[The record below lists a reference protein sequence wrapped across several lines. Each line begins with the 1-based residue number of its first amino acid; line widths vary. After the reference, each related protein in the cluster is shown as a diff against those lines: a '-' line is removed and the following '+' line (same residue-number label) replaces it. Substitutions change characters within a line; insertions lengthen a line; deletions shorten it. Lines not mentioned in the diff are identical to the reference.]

1 MQTEQIARWLTYF
14 YIYCF
19 LGWIWESCY
28 VSVLERKLVNR
39 GFLKGPLLPIYG
51 SGAVCILLVTLPI
64 RDNYWLMALV
74 GMGAATGLEY
84 ATGAVMEALFKV
96 RYWDYTKEFLNLSG
110 YICLKSTL
118 CWGAMT
124 FLVIYGIHPLVAGV
138 VKEMP
143 ENILETID
151 LVVTALAGADFAT
164 SFKAAIDFRN
174 VLVRAEKIKE
184 ELKNIQARLDDIE
197 QQLAEKT
204 KETIADGATK
214 AKETL
219 VSGAVKSKETLVE
232 GAVKTKETL
241 VGGAVKTKETLVG
254 GAVKTK
260 DTFVNGA
267 ARTKDTLVGGAVRT
281 KDALVGGA
289 ARTKDTL
296 VDGAMKAKD
305 QLWTEW
311 QELTLGKHIRLER
324 LRSGYSRS
332 IRGLLRRNPDT
343 VSKRYSESFEE
354 MKNYIKEK
362 EER

>member
-51 SGAVCILLVTLPI
+51 SGALCILLVTLPI

-74 GMGAATGLEY
+74 GMGAAAVLEY
-84 ATGAVMEALFKV
+84 ATGAVMETLFKV

-118 CWGAMT
+118 CWGVMT
-124 FLVIYGIHPLVAGV
+124 FLVIYGIHPLVADA
-138 VKEMP
+138 VKEIP

-174 VLVRAEKIKE
+174 VLIRAERIKE

-197 QQLAEKT
+197 QQLTEKT
-204 KETIADGATK
+204 KETIADGAAK

-219 VSGAVKSKETLVE
+219 VS
-232 GAVKTKETL
+232 
-241 VGGAVKTKETLVG
+241 GAVKTKETLVG

-267 ARTKDTLVGGAVRT
+267 AKTKDT
-281 KDALVGGA
+281 LVGGA
-289 ARTKDTL
+289 ARTKDALVEGAARTKETL
-296 VDGAMKAKD
+296 VDGAMKAKG
-305 QLWTEW
+305 QLLAEW

-324 LRSGYSRS
+324 LRGGYSRS
-332 IRGLLRRNPDT
+332 IRGLLRRNPDA

-362 EER
+362 EEER

>member
-28 VSVLERKLVNR
+28 VSVHEKKLVNR
-39 GFLKGPLLPIYG
+39 GFLNGPLLPIYG
-51 SGAVCILLVTLPI
+51 SGALCIL
-64 RDNYWLMALV
+64 LMALV
-74 GMGAATGLEY
+74 GMGAAAVLEY
-84 ATGAVMEALFKV
+84 ATGAVMETLFKV

-118 CWGAMT
+118 CWGVMT
-124 FLVIYGIHPLVAGV
+124 FLVIYGIHPLVADA
-138 VKEMP
+138 VKEIP

-174 VLVRAEKIKE
+174 VLIRAERIKE

-197 QQLAEKT
+197 QQLTEKT
-204 KETIADGATK
+204 KETIADGAAK

-219 VSGAVKSKETLVE
+219 VS
-232 GAVKTKETL
+232 
-241 VGGAVKTKETLVG
+241 GAVKTKETLVG

-267 ARTKDTLVGGAVRT
+267 AKTKDT
-281 KDALVGGA
+281 LVGGA
-289 ARTKDTL
+289 ARTKDALVEGAARTKETL
-296 VDGAMKAKD
+296 VDGAMKAKG
-305 QLWTEW
+305 QLLAEW

-324 LRSGYSRS
+324 LRGGYSRS
-332 IRGLLRRNPDT
+332 IRGLLRRNPDA

-362 EER
+362 EEER

>member
-28 VSVLERKLVNR
+28 VSVHEKKLVNR

-51 SGAVCILLVTLPI
+51 SGALCILLVTLPI

-74 GMGAATGLEY
+74 GMGAAAVLEY
-84 ATGAVMEALFKV
+84 ATGAVMETLFKV

-118 CWGAMT
+118 CWGVMT
-124 FLVIYGIHPLVAGV
+124 FLVIYGIHPLVADA
-138 VKEMP
+138 VKEIP

-174 VLVRAEKIKE
+174 VLIRAERIKE

-197 QQLAEKT
+197 QQLTEKT
-204 KETIADGATK
+204 KETIADGAAK

-219 VSGAVKSKETLVE
+219 VS
-232 GAVKTKETL
+232 
-241 VGGAVKTKETLVG
+241 GAVKTKETLVG

-267 ARTKDTLVGGAVRT
+267 AKTKDT
-281 KDALVGGA
+281 LVGGA
-289 ARTKDTL
+289 ARTKDALVEGAARTKETL
-296 VDGAMKAKD
+296 VDGAMKAKG
-305 QLWTEW
+305 QLLAEW

-324 LRSGYSRS
+324 LRGGYSRS
-332 IRGLLRRNPDT
+332 IRGLLRRNPDA

-362 EER
+362 EEER

>member
-1 MQTEQIARWLTYF
+1 
-14 YIYCF
+14 
-19 LGWIWESCY
+19 
-28 VSVLERKLVNR
+28 
-39 GFLKGPLLPIYG
+39 
-51 SGAVCILLVTLPI
+51 
-64 RDNYWLMALV
+64 MALV

-219 VSGAVKSKETLVE
+219 V
-232 GAVKTKETL
+232 
-241 VGGAVKTKETLVG
+241 KETLVG

>member
-28 VSVLERKLVNR
+28 VSVHEKKLVNR

-51 SGAVCILLVTLPI
+51 SGALCILLVTLPI

-74 GMGAATGLEY
+74 GMGAAAVLEY
-84 ATGAVMEALFKV
+84 ATGAVMETLFKV

-118 CWGAMT
+118 CWGVMT
-124 FLVIYGIHPLVAGV
+124 FLVIYGIHPLVADA
-138 VKEMP
+138 VKEIP

-174 VLVRAEKIKE
+174 VLIRAERIKE

-197 QQLAEKT
+197 QQLTEKT
-204 KETIADGATK
+204 KETIADGAAK

-219 VSGAVKSKETLVE
+219 VS
-232 GAVKTKETL
+232 
-241 VGGAVKTKETLVG
+241 GAVKTKETLVG

-267 ARTKDTLVGGAVRT
+267 AKTKDT
-281 KDALVGGA
+281 LVGGA
-289 ARTKDTL
+289 ARTKDALVEGAARTKETL
-296 VDGAMKAKD
+296 VDGAMKA
-305 QLWTEW
+305 QLLAEW

-324 LRSGYSRS
+324 LRGGYSRS
-332 IRGLLRRNPDT
+332 IRGLLRRNPDA

-362 EER
+362 EEER

>member
-28 VSVLERKLVNR
+28 VSVHEKKLVNR

-118 CWGAMT
+118 CWGVMT
-124 FLVIYGIHPLVAGV
+124 FLVIYGIHPLVADA
-138 VKEMP
+138 VKEIP

-174 VLVRAEKIKE
+174 VLIRAERIKE

-197 QQLAEKT
+197 QQLTEKT
-204 KETIADGATK
+204 KETIADGAAK

-219 VSGAVKSKETLVE
+219 VS
-232 GAVKTKETL
+232 
-241 VGGAVKTKETLVG
+241 GAVKTKETLVG

-267 ARTKDTLVGGAVRT
+267 AKTKDT
-281 KDALVGGA
+281 LVGGA
-289 ARTKDTL
+289 ARTKDALVEGAARTKETL
-296 VDGAMKAKD
+296 VDGAMKAKG
-305 QLWTEW
+305 QLLAEW

-324 LRSGYSRS
+324 LRGGYSRS
-332 IRGLLRRNPDT
+332 IRGLLRRNPDA

-362 EER
+362 EEER